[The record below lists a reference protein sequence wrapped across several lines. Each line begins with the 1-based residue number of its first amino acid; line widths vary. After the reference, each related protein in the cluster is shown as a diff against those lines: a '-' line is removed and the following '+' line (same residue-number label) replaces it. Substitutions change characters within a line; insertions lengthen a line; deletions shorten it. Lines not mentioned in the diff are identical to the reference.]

1 MPPSP
6 YAWILGGVGAS
17 ACGVTLLALAGTVH
31 GTGLI
36 VLLAG
41 VMVLLVACQFLAVT
55 PACTGNIDP
64 LVPPWLLRS
73 QRRAAAALRPLVQLV
88 SVLVPALLL
97 ARAPVAVA
105 VGVVLSC
112 QVLCLIAAVAALP
125 WVLRALR

>member
-1 MPPSP
+1 M
-6 YAWILGGVGAS
+6 
-17 ACGVTLLALAGTVH
+17 
-31 GTGLI
+31 
-36 VLLAG
+36 
-41 VMVLLVACQFLAVT
+41 
-55 PACTGNIDP
+55 
-64 LVPPWLLRS
+64 
-73 QRRAAAALRPLVQLV
+73 QLV